1 MTFAE
6 KSKYLRKEKNLSQVQ
21 LAESLNVSKACISMI
36 EIGKNEPTANTLLR
50 YADFFECTTDYLLG
64 REDDFGII
72 SVQKEKSSDLS
83 EEELALVKDYRA
95 LAPALQEMLRS
106 TIQTW
111 KGSQANS
118 TSYGAERRRR

>member
-1 MTFAE
+1 MQF
-6 KSKYLRKEKNLSQVQ
+6 KNILKYLREGRNLSQKQVAEACGISATCICQ
-21 LAESLNVSKACISMI
+21 LETGARN
-36 EIGKNEPTANTLLR
+36 PTGSTLYLL
-50 YADFFECTTDYLLG
+50 ADFFQCSVDYLLG
-64 REDDFGII
+64 REDDFGVI
-72 SVQKEKSSDLS
+72 SVKEEKGALS
-83 EEELALVKDYRA
+83 EEEKTLIRDYRA

>member
-1 MTFAE
+1 M
-6 KSKYLRKEKNLSQVQ
+6 LRLRELR
-21 LAESLNVSKACISMI
+21 E
-36 EIGKNEPTANTLLR
+36 EIGKTQQEIAQIFQISRQVYANYENGINEPSMEMLVKF
-50 YADFFECTTDYLLG
+50 ADFFDCTTDFLLS
-64 REDDFGII
+64 REDSDFGII

-83 EEELALVKDYRA
+83 EEEKTLIRDYRA